1 LIEEK
6 EERGK
11 TGMYSFWK
19 LKKKNVEEDE
29 MTSITSTRNES
40 CWTWEWM
47 CNCRR
52 SEARGPLSLPAG
64 EDGQDHNQ
72 LRATQIK
79 KIKKRGRRI
88 VLERH
93 FKNKKKKELSLR
105 HGLGDC
111 AVAPVPSTSGTL
123 ACDSARFTDNRHVAF
138 GHSGRSRSRLVFHR
152 HFSRRSSVS
161 VFIGRCSGRPRS
173 RSCFIP
179 FAGDFRH
186 DYQVVTLDDVS

>member
-1 LIEEK
+1 MTFNPFLVCVCQQNRHLQYLRRILVRLIEEK

-93 FKNKKKKELSLR
+93 FKNKKKKS
-105 HGLGDC
+105 
-111 AVAPVPSTSGTL
+111 
-123 ACDSARFTDNRHVAF
+123 
-138 GHSGRSRSRLVFHR
+138 
-152 HFSRRSSVS
+152 
-161 VFIGRCSGRPRS
+161 
-173 RSCFIP
+173 
-179 FAGDFRH
+179 
-186 DYQVVTLDDVS
+186 